1 MSLPTHLTS
10 NASQLPFFCSSNSLI
25 FYLDDPTTFSQVLT
39 LYNPYDFAVRYKVL
53 CTAPR
58 KYSIAEPQGEIRAQH
73 SVDTVIRLLDTSSSS
88 TNQNVVHKIRIQ
100 FFDRRK
106 SQDLIGKRDVTC
118 SILSYKPLE
127 QNFDEEPNTN
137 STSNRNKMNTTAA
150 TTTANSI
157 VTTQQETRDP
167 LVIFLLTVLSAICAL
182 ILLAPAIPDNENNFN
197 TRIPSYL
204 HMTTN
209 SKVIASYILGLL
221 TVVFI
226 RR

>member
-1 MSLPTHLTS
+1 MSLPTHLTTNVS
-10 NASQLPFFCSSNSLI
+10 HLPFYCSTNALS

-39 LYNPYDFAVRYKVL
+39 LYNPYDFVVRYKVL
-53 CTAPR
+53 CTAPT
-58 KYSIAEPQGEIRAQH
+58 KYSVTEAQGEIHAQH
-73 SVDTVIRLLDTSSSS
+73 SVDTIVRLLDTSSSS

-106 SQDLIGKRDVTC
+106 SQEVIGKRDVDC
-118 SILSYKPLE
+118 RILSYKPS
-127 QNFDEEPNTN
+127 EPNTTDDRRTTRS
-137 STSNRNKMNTTAA
+137 STTTT
-150 TTTANSI
+150 TTTAPAA
-157 VTTQQETRDP
+157 QQETRDP
-167 LVIFLLTVLSAICAL
+167 VVLFILTVLGVLCAV
-182 ILLAPAIPDNENNFN
+182 ILVLPTIPDSENSVD

-209 SKVIASYILGLL
+209 AKVIASYILGLL